1 MLLSDDRI
9 GQISFWGSNTREVFR
24 PRSSQARSIVFERG
38 GGGGRGTDSS
48 KKSSKKKELPRIMK
62 ILIRRVGEGRS
73 LVYL

>member
-9 GQISFWGSNTREVFR
+9 GQISFWGSNTRELFR
-24 PRSSQARSIVFERG
+24 PRSSQARRIVFER

-48 KKSSKKKELPRIMK
+48 KKSSKKKKELPRIMK

>member
-9 GQISFWGSNTREVFR
+9 GQISFWGSNTRELFR

-38 GGGGRGTDSS
+38 GREGDRLIE
-48 KKSSKKKELPRIMK
+48 KIFKKKKELPRIMK

>member
-9 GQISFWGSNTREVFR
+9 GQISFWGSNTRELFR

-38 GGGGRGTDSS
+38 EGGGQTHR
-48 KKSSKKKELPRIMK
+48 KNLQKKKELPRIMK